1 MSLRA
6 YTLHTGADRAPPLLL
21 REGFCWGAFAF
32 APFWALRHGLWIA
45 ALAYVVI
52 AAAVLMLAPGL
63 PAFLTLVGLHL
74 LAGFEGRD
82 LLRLRLARRGRP
94 EQGVVLAQD
103 DDTALWRALGQ
114 SDAARGAA
122 LSEVRGRDVKGA
134 SA

>member
-6 YTLHTGADRAPPLLL
+6 YTLHTGAGRKPPLLL

-32 APFWALRHGLWIA
+32 APFWALRHWLWVA

-52 AAAVLMLAPGL
+52 AAAVVLLAPGM
-63 PAFLTLVGLHL
+63 PALLTLVGLHV

-82 LLRLRLARRGRP
+82 LIRLRLARLGRP
-94 EQGVVLAQD
+94 EHGVVLAHD
-103 DDTALWRALGQ
+103 EDTALWRALGN

-122 LSEVRGRDVKGA
+122 LRDVKGG